1 MPMLRASTLEQLRL
15 AYRRGDDAVLP
26 MIAGRRGNPALL
38 GRPLFAAVRQALR
51 GDEGARRLLAR
62 ASSVREVSVPGAPTC
77 DIGTQRGGRRRLSGE
92 TPRRTGE
99 HTGGKRRIR

>member
-62 ASSVREVSVPGAPTC
+62 ASSVREELGRASCRERGCQYVLLSVVAVTFKTQQHRQ
-77 DIGTQRGGRRRLSGE
+77 DIRQTWYR
-92 TPRRTGE
+92 
-99 HTGGKRRIR
+99 